1 MPVTNISSSVY
12 KFLKDLKKNNN
23 REWFEVHKKEF
34 KIEESTVK
42 IFFADLNSE
51 MNQYDEIDKMK
62 MFRIYRDVR
71 FSKNKTPYK
80 AHLSGSFHRVKP
92 KLRGGYYLHIEPG
105 NTFIACGFW
114 EPEKN
119 DLLRIRKEIEM
130 DDSELR
136 KIINNKE
143 FKDVYGKLEGD
154 ELKTAPRGFDKEHP
168 AVDLLRMKQYIAVK
182 RFTDKEA
189 LAPDFMKKINN
200 SYKTARPWFDYMSEV
215 LTTDLNGESL
225 IGK

>member
-1 MPVTNISSSVY
+1 MSVTNISSSVY

-42 IFFADLNSE
+42 KFFADLNDE

-130 DDSELR
+130 DATELR

-143 FKDVYGKLEGD
+143 FKDVFGELEGD

-189 LAPDFMKKINN
+189 LDPDFMKKINN
-200 SYKTARPWFDYMSEV
+200 SYKTARPWFNYMSEV

-225 IGK
+225 IG

>member
-42 IFFADLNSE
+42 KFFADLNSE